1 MPGYLSSISI
11 PMLMYKEQKI
21 IVIKTVI
28 HLDRNFVQKSFKS
41 FHILF
46 IIPIICDYR
55 PVYGFVILIIRSVRI
70 LGNVFCH
77 LQENQSLLQ
86 MLLVNY
92 N

>member
-28 HLDRNFVQKSFKS
+28 HLDCNFLQKSFES

-46 IIPIICDYR
+46 TIPIICYYR
-55 PVYGFVILIIRSVRI
+55 PVYGFVILIIRSVQI

-86 MLLVNY
+86 MFLVNY

>member
-11 PMLMYKEQKI
+11 PMLMFKEQKI

-46 IIPIICDYR
+46 TIPIICDYR
-55 PVYGFVILIIRSVRI
+55 PVYGFVILIIRSVQI
-70 LGNVFCH
+70 LGNLFCH

-86 MLLVNY
+86 MFLVNY

>member
-28 HLDRNFVQKSFKS
+28 HLDCNFLQKSFES

-46 IIPIICDYR
+46 TIPIICDYR
-55 PVYGFVILIIRSVRI
+55 PVYGFVILIIRSVQI

>member
-28 HLDRNFVQKSFKS
+28 HLDCNFLQKSFES

-46 IIPIICDYR
+46 TIPIICYYR
-55 PVYGFVILIIRSVRI
+55 PVYGFVISHHQKCPNSRKCVLSFARKSVPST
-70 LGNVFCH
+70 NVF
-77 LQENQSLLQ
+77 S
-86 MLLVNY
+86 
-92 N
+92 